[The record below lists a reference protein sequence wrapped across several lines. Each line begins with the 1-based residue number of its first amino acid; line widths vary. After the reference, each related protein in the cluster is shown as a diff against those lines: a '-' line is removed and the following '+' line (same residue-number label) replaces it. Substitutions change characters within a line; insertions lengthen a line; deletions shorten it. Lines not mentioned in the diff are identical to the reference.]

1 MFTKDKKVKVKVPG
15 SGRKNEKIPF
25 ILKIGLKGN

>member
-1 MFTKDKKVKVKVPG
+1 MFTKDKKAKVEVPG

-25 ILKIGLKGN
+25 LLKIGIRRN

>member
-1 MFTKDKKVKVKVPG
+1 MFTKDKNVKG